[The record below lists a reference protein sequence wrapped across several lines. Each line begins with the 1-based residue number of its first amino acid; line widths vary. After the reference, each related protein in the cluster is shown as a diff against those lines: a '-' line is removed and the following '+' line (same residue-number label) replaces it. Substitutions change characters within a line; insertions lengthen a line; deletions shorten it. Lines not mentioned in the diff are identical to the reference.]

1 VTESARSTPVAAL
14 IRATKICVVALGTT
28 GASIASYWAL
38 TQYEGNFHVVAQGA
52 LYRSAQL
59 TKVELE
65 EVVRD
70 HGIRSILNLRG
81 AHPGDPWYDDEV
93 AASEKLGVAH
103 YDYALSSKRIV
114 TGEQITEILA
124 ILGSAP
130 KPLLV
135 HCRSGADRA
144 GLVSALYLFVG
155 QGKTAHEADRELSL
169 AYGHFPYLMSKTR
182 AMDDSFW
189 AYVDRAPPA
198 PVGED

>member
-1 VTESARSTPVAAL
+1 M
-14 IRATKICVVALGTT
+14 KICVVALGTT

-38 TQYEGNFHVVAQGA
+38 TQYEGNFHVVAEGA

-65 EVVRD
+65 KVVRD

-81 AHPGDPWYDDEV
+81 AHPGDPWYDDEL

-144 GLVSALYLFVG
+144 GLVSALYLFAG
-155 QGKTAHEADRELSL
+155 QGKAADEADRELSL

-189 AYVDRAPPA
+189 AFVDRAAPA